1 VLKLVGSIVGE
12 SDRLCGLISLV
23 VYYVILKMTNKI
35 IEKELVEGREV
46 KEAERFLIGL
56 SFV

>member
-1 VLKLVGSIVGE
+1 
-12 SDRLCGLISLV
+12 
-23 VYYVILKMTNKI
+23 MTNKI